1 MKITLSKY
9 QWEFIGKKTGWS
21 KTAQVIPDDGIADGG
36 TPYTEDEMNLIESKE
51 SKNATIDAIKNNN
64 NRTEKLLKLLELYF
78 SKYPNTT
85 GKEVKTFWNNIC
97 DMSLEDMNTY
107 IDNFVSR
114 W

>member
-1 MKITLSKY
+1 MKIKLSKQ
-9 QWEFIGKKTGWS
+9 QWQLIGKKTGWI
-21 KTAQVIPDDGIADGG
+21 KKAQVIPDDGIADGG
-36 TPYTEDEMNLIESKE
+36 TPYTEEEMNLIESKE
-51 SKNATIDAIKNNN
+51 SKNAKIDAIKNNN

-78 SKYPNTT
+78 STYPKTT
-85 GKEVKTFWNNIC
+85 GAEVKTFWNNIC